1 MGIEVKNLSYSYKNR
16 ENILND
22 ISFSVEQGEYLCLLG
37 PNGVGKSTLFKCMMG
52 LLPGYRGEIRLD
64 GEEIRTLSPRQLAKK
79 AA

>member
-37 PNGVGKSTLFKCMMG
+37 PNGVGKSTLFKCMTVSYTH
-52 LLPGYRGEIRLD
+52 LTLPTIC
-64 GEEIRTLSPRQLAKK
+64 SV
-79 AA
+79 